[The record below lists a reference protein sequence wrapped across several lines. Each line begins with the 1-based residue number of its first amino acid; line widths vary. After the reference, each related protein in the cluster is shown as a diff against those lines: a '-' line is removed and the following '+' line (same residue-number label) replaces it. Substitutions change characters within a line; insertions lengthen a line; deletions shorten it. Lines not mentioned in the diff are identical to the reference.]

1 MNAGAAGSLLGS
13 LDWVSRDL
21 RPILVRALDGHEVS
35 VDEGVALAS
44 AEGRDCM
51 G

>member
-35 VDEGVALAS
+35 VLREGGGMVP
-44 AEGRDCM
+44 C
-51 G
+51 